1 MTANIRNVHLGDRF
15 KTGRNTTAK
24 VVDLREIKSI
34 VTGLITGYQ
43 CIAAFEVLGVV
54 GLFEVPFSTVVRNRI
69 YSVADLQETIENEDT
84 QQ

>member
-15 KTGRNTTAK
+15 KTGKNSTAK

-34 VTGLITGYQ
+34 VTGLTTGYQ
-43 CIAAFEVLGVV
+43 CIAAPEATHTI

-69 YSVADLQETIENEDT
+69 YSAADLQETIENEDK
-84 QQ
+84 